1 MTVGALDFYK
11 LGKSAS
17 AGSTGFQSFANHGQP
32 SSFTAS
38 MEQDDHEEGVKTI
51 TKRTNVIV
59 SPVIL
64 Y

>member
-17 AGSTGFQSFANHGQP
+17 AGSTGFQSFANHDSLP
-32 SSFTAS
+32 LSLDPWSRMT
-38 MEQDDHEEGVKTI
+38 MKRGVKTI